1 MRFERDSSALLCF
14 HQAERLR
21 IEPWGQD
28 SLRVRSTMGRD
39 FSGNAWAL
47 TEPVDDLPTRIDIGE
62 AGHRAEDGSM
72 DKRPAASITNGRI
85 RATMN
90 HAGVLSFYR
99 DETLILREYFRAYD
113 GTISRESRCLKLV
126 SREWKGIVG
135 GTEYSLNVKFEAN
148 KGEKIF
154 GMGQYQDDCMDR
166 KGCVLELAQR
176 NSQISV
182 PFAVSSLG
190 YGFLWNNPAVGRV
203 TFGNN
208 YSEWIARSTR

>member
-1 MRFERDSSALLCF
+1 MRFERDGSALLCF
-14 HQAERLR
+14 HQGERLR

-28 SLRVRSTMGRD
+28 SLRVRSAMGRD

-47 TEPVDDLPTRIDIGE
+47 TEPVNDLPTRIDIGE

-85 RATMN
+85 RATVN

-135 GTEYSLNVKFEAN
+135 GTEYSLNVK
-148 KGEKIF
+148 
-154 GMGQYQDDCMDR
+154 
-166 KGCVLELAQR
+166 
-176 NSQISV
+176 
-182 PFAVSSLG
+182 
-190 YGFLWNNPAVGRV
+190 
-203 TFGNN
+203 
-208 YSEWIARSTR
+208 